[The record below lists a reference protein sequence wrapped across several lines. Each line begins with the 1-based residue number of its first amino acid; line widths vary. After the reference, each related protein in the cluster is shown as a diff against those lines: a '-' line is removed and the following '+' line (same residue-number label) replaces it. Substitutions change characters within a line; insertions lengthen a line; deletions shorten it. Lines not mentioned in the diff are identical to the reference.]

1 MASDRAGAA
10 ARRRAELRAYRF
22 RLPRSA
28 PTGEPLAAKNGRL
41 GTSRKG
47 LNATREKPTPTPVS
61 AVLRDTRRREL
72 EVLAKEDFKRAVQL
86 RGSVIEKESSDHNN
100 DRGGK
105 QRYYRPDDDR

>member
-1 MASDRAGAA
+1 
-10 ARRRAELRAYRF
+10 
-22 RLPRSA
+22 
-28 PTGEPLAAKNGRL
+28 
-41 GTSRKG
+41 
-47 LNATREKPTPTPVS
+47 
-61 AVLRDTRRREL
+61 LRDTRRREL